1 VNNILAP
8 EREERKRLAV
18 AMEAELKE
26 MLNDLDSLK
35 QSQPDPS
42 NLASSI
48 LKVME
53 LA

>member
-1 VNNILAP
+1 
-8 EREERKRLAV
+8 
-18 AMEAELKE
+18 MEAELKE